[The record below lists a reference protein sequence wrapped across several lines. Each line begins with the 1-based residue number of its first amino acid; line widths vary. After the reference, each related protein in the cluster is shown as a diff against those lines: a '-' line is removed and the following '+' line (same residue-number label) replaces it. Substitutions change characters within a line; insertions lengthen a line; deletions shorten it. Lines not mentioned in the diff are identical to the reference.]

1 MPNIEWS
8 VGAIL
13 DHLTKR
19 ADLDSD
25 RFAVWGRSVG
35 GHTAPRAAAFNSR
48 LKACVSIG
56 GFYEWPSVRGGRG
69 SREEFAMVTHS
80 ATVEDAGKVARS
92 FTLEGLMPKVKC
104 PLLIVHSQGDMVC
117 DYRDAERMA
126 REAGGPVQLMLHP
139 TATTSATTSRTRCGR

>member
-19 ADLDSD
+19 ADLDAD

-35 GHTAPRAAAFNSR
+35 GHTAPRAAAFDSR
-48 LKACVSIG
+48 TQGLRSIG
-56 GFYEWPSVRGGRG
+56 GFYAWPWERFRKE

-80 ATVEDAGKVARS
+80 PSVEAAGEVARS

-117 DYRDAERMA
+117 DYQDAERMA
-126 REAGGPVQLMLHP
+126 REAGGPV
-139 TATTSATTSRTRCGR
+139 S